1 MLIISIALVF
11 LYGFALPLILVMA
24 SAPRGFTSTPSTS
37 VSPVSPP
44 SSATSACSC
53 FPSAS
58 PPCFSPRWYAPF
70 PLPHPQNHLK
80 KEYHKTAA
88 RTTTYAIAIMA
99 VVYIVMGVVLV
110 MIFADDS
117 ASAGKELPVEGTVP
131 GNIISVL
138 PSNSFENIVISIGMV
153 VSLMGSIPLF
163 LEAAGEIVENGMG
176 RSAGRVVIVR
186 SSEVWKDVYR
196 EQEAVDYAHRGEPG
210 VVPDRLSV
218 PSFYG
223 HSRFEYPCVAR
234 CCQIL
239 NGDSEALRRLSL
251 RLRFRRSCIWSS
263 LTRS

>member
-1 MLIISIALVF
+1 MFSLGFSAVF
-11 LYGFALPLILVMA
+11 FTQVVRAVP
-24 SAPRGFTSTPSTS
+24 AP
-37 VSPVSPP
+37 SPTEPP
-44 SSATSACSC
+44 QEGV
-53 FPSAS
+53 
-58 PPCFSPRWYAPF
+58 
-70 PLPHPQNHLK
+70 PQDGGTH
-80 KEYHKTAA
+80 YHVCH
-88 RTTTYAIAIMA
+88 RHHGG
-99 VVYIVMGVVLV
+99 GVHRNGRRVG
-110 MIFADDS
+110 DDLRRRQCECGEGVTCRRNG
-117 ASAGKELPVEGTVP
+117 AGE
-131 GNIISVL
+131 IISVL

-186 SSEVWKDVYR
+186 SSEVWKGVYR